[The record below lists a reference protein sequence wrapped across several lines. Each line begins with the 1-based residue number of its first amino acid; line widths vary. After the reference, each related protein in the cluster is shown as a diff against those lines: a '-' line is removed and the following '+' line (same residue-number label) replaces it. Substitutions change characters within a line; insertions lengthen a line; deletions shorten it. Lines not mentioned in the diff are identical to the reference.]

1 MAPPPAPVSG
11 HAPPPHPPRQ
21 RDRRSKAMGWR
32 SQDILRTAALVI
44 AMYVGVRLIWFVNPL
59 VFTAF
64 LSILFGL
71 GVSAGVDRLQ
81 RFRVPRA
88 LGATLIVGGFIGSL
102 VAFGAIMAPTLRE
115 QSAVLKERLPQAI
128 DAVERWVNAQQGG
141 LLGMFLGGSEVA
153 PEGGDSGAAAPASA
167 SRSPADTGRAA
178 AGDTARSAGER
189 PGDTSAADTAP
200 GPRIDTAAIV
210 RVIVDTVPAGEAEAE
225 GGSPAESLRN
235 RLGSQIGNVTR
246 YLFPFLSS
254 TIAIISGLFLIIFL
268 TIFIAAEPDTYH
280 RGMMHL
286 FPHPS
291 RKRAGEVLSRMATV
305 LRKWLVTQMI
315 GMATIGVVT
324 TIVLMILKVKAAIAL
339 GILAALLEFI
349 PTIGPIISAVP
360 AVAMA
365 FLDSPEKALWVTVAY
380 IVIQFLESNILI
392 PMLMK
397 EGMDLPPVLTIL
409 AQALMAVV
417 FGFLGLLVAVPVLA
431 AVMVPIKMLYVEGV
445 VGDDLDEDEDD
456 DDDD

>member
-1 MAPPPAPVSG
+1 
-11 HAPPPHPPRQ
+11 
-21 RDRRSKAMGWR
+21 MGWR

-44 AMYVGVRLIWFVNPL
+44 AMYVGIRLIWFVNPL

-71 GVSAGVDRLQ
+71 GVSAGVDKLQ
-81 RFRVPRA
+81 RFRIPRA
-88 LGATLIVGGFIGSL
+88 LGASLIVGGFIASL
-102 VAFGAIMAPTLRE
+102 IGFGAWMAPTLRE

-128 DAVERWVNAQQGG
+128 DAVERWVNNQQGG

-153 PEGGDSGAAAPASA
+153 SGQQNSPGGAAAADSTAADSA
-167 SRSPADTGRAA
+167 AAQQTAPGDSVAGDAAVVTDTGTRTAADTGPR
-178 AGDTARSAGER
+178 GD
-189 PGDTSAADTAP
+189 

-210 RVIVDTVPAGEAEAE
+210 RVIVDTVPASRESDADT
-225 GGSPAESLRN
+225 PAESLRN

-254 TIAIISGLFLIIFL
+254 SIAIVSGLFLIIFL
-268 TIFIAAEPDTYH
+268 TIFIAADPDVYH

-286 FPHPS
+286 FPHSS
-291 RKRAGEVLSRMATV
+291 RARAGEVLSRMATV

-315 GMATIGVVT
+315 GMAVIGVVT
-324 TIVLMILKVKAAIAL
+324 TVVLTMMGVKAAVAL
-339 GILAALLEFI
+339 GIIAALLEFI
-349 PTIGPIISAVP
+349 PTIGPILSAVP

-365 FLDSPEKALWVTVAY
+365 FLDSPEKAFWVAIAY
-380 IVIQFLESNILI
+380 FVIQTLESNILI

-445 VGDDLDEDEDD
+445 VGDDLDYDDEDD
-456 DDDD
+456 EDD

>member
-1 MAPPPAPVSG
+1 
-11 HAPPPHPPRQ
+11 
-21 RDRRSKAMGWR
+21 MGWR

-44 AMYVGVRLIWFVNPL
+44 AMYVGIRLIWFVNPL
-59 VFTAF
+59 VFTTF

-71 GVSAGVDRLQ
+71 GVSAGVDKLQ
-81 RFRVPRA
+81 RFRIPRA
-88 LGATLIVGGFIGSL
+88 IGATLIVGGFIGAL
-102 VAFGAIMAPTLRE
+102 IGFGAWMAPTLRE

-128 DAVERWVNAQQGG
+128 DAVERWVNNQQGG
-141 LLGMFLGGSEVA
+141 LLGMFLGGTEV
-153 PEGGDSGAAAPASA
+153 
-167 SRSPADTGRAA
+167 TGRADSA
-178 AGDTARSAGER
+178 AAANPQASGDGTGVSTTVVAPDTSGRER
-189 PGDTSAADTAP
+189 GGAQDTSAEGERDTAAQ
-200 GPRIDTAAIV
+200 GPRVDTAAIV
-210 RVIVDTVPAGEAEAE
+210 RVIVDTVSASGG
-225 GGSPAESLRN
+225 GGSGSTAESLRN
-235 RLGSQIGNVTR
+235 RLGSQLGNVTR

-254 TIAIISGLFLIIFL
+254 SVAIVSGLFLIIFL
-268 TIFIAAEPDTYH
+268 TIFIAADPDVYH

-291 RKRAGEVLSRMATV
+291 RARAGEVLSRMATV

-315 GMATIGVVT
+315 GMAVIGVVT
-324 TIVLMILKVKAAIAL
+324 TVVLMLLGVKAAFAL
-339 GILAALLEFI
+339 GIIAALLEFI
-349 PTIGPIISAVP
+349 PTIGPILSAVP

-365 FLDSPEKALWVTVAY
+365 FLDSPQKALWVVIAY
-380 IVIQFLESNILI
+380 FVIQTLESNILI

-445 VGDDLDEDEDD
+445 VGDDLDDDDED
-456 DDDD
+456 

>member
-1 MAPPPAPVSG
+1 
-11 HAPPPHPPRQ
+11 
-21 RDRRSKAMGWR
+21 MGWR

-44 AMYVGVRLIWFVNPL
+44 AMYIGVRLLWFVNPL

-81 RFRVPRA
+81 KLRIPRA

-102 VAFGAIMAPTLRE
+102 IGFGAWMAPTLRE

-141 LLGMFLGGSEVA
+141 LLGMFLGGSEVSTA
-153 PEGGDSGAAAPASA
+153 G
-167 SRSPADTGRAA
+167 
-178 AGDTARSAGER
+178 GDTAGAADSGSRTAQDSGRASAADTSGSAAR
-189 PGDTSAADTAP
+189 RAGDTSAGGQGGAGA
-200 GPRIDTAAIV
+200 GPPIDTAAIV
-210 RVIVDTVPAGEAEAE
+210 RVIVDTVPAAGAEAE

-254 TIAIISGLFLIIFL
+254 TIAIISGVFLIIFL

-305 LRKWLVTQMI
+305 LRKWLVTQLI

-324 TIVLMILKVKAAIAL
+324 TVVLLFLDVKAAIAL
-339 GILAALLEFI
+339 GLLAALLEFI

-365 FLDSPEKALWVTVAY
+365 FLDSPEKALWVVIAY
-380 IVIQFLESNILI
+380 MVIQFLESNILI

-445 VGDDLDEDEDD
+445 VGDDLDEGDD

>member
-1 MAPPPAPVSG
+1 
-11 HAPPPHPPRQ
+11 
-21 RDRRSKAMGWR
+21 MGWR

-44 AMYVGVRLIWFVNPL
+44 AMYVGIRLIWFVNPL
-59 VFTAF
+59 VFTTF

-71 GVSAGVDRLQ
+71 GVSAGVDKLQ
-81 RFRVPRA
+81 RFRIPRA
-88 LGATLIVGGFIGSL
+88 LGATLIVGGFIGAL
-102 VAFGAIMAPTLRE
+102 IGFGAWMAPTLRE

-128 DAVERWVNAQQGG
+128 DAVERWVNNQQGG
-141 LLGMFLGGSEVA
+141 LLGMFLGGTEVTGRA
-153 PEGGDSGAAAPASA
+153 DSANARNAQSPAASDSGASAAVVTS
-167 SRSPADTGRAA
+167 DTG
-178 AGDTARSAGER
+178 GGARPQPARGA
-189 PGDTSAADTAP
+189 PDSAARATGARDSAAR

-210 RVIVDTVPAGEAEAE
+210 RVVVDTVSASDGDGAG
-225 GGSPAESLRN
+225 STAESLRN
-235 RLGSQIGNVTR
+235 RLGSQLGNVTR

-254 TIAIISGLFLIIFL
+254 SVAIVSGLFLIIFL
-268 TIFIAAEPDTYH
+268 TIFIAADPDVYH

-286 FPHPS
+286 FPHSS
-291 RKRAGEVLSRMATV
+291 RARAGEVMSRTATV
-305 LRKWLVTQMI
+305 LRRWLVTQMI
-315 GMATIGVVT
+315 GMAVIGVVT
-324 TIVLMILKVKAAIAL
+324 TVVLMLMGVKAAFAL
-339 GILAALLEFI
+339 GIIAALLEFI
-349 PTIGPIISAVP
+349 PTIGPILSAVP

-365 FLDSPEKALWVTVAY
+365 FLDSPQKALWVVIAY
-380 IVIQFLESNILI
+380 FVIQTLESNILI

-445 VGDDLDEDEDD
+445 VGDDLDDD

>member
-1 MAPPPAPVSG
+1 
-11 HAPPPHPPRQ
+11 
-21 RDRRSKAMGWR
+21 MGWR

-81 RFRVPRA
+81 KFRIPRA
-88 LGATLIVGGFIGSL
+88 LGATLIVGGFIGAL
-102 VAFGAIMAPTLRE
+102 IAFGAIMAPTLRE

-141 LLGMFLGGSEVA
+141 LLGMFLGGSDVA
-153 PEGGDSGAAAPASA
+153 PQDGDSASAPTDSGSGAAADT
-167 SRSPADTGRAA
+167 SRSPADDAS
-178 AGDTARSAGER
+178 RSEAER
-189 PGDTSAADTAP
+189 PGDSGVAGGNGASP
-200 GPRIDTAAIV
+200 GPRVDTAAIV
-210 RVIVDTVPAGEAEAE
+210 RVIVDTVPAGGAGAE
-225 GGSPAESLRN
+225 GSSPAESLRN

-286 FPHPS
+286 FPHSS

-315 GMATIGVVT
+315 GMATIGIVT

-365 FLDSPEKALWVTVAY
+365 FLDSPEKALWVTIAY
-380 IVIQFLESNILI
+380 VVIQFLESNILI

-445 VGDDLDEDEDD
+445 VGDDLDEDDD

>member
-1 MAPPPAPVSG
+1 
-11 HAPPPHPPRQ
+11 
-21 RDRRSKAMGWR
+21 MGWR
-32 SQDILRTAALVI
+32 SQDVLRTAALVI
-44 AMYVGVRLIWFVNPL
+44 AMYVGIRLLWFVNPL

-81 RFRVPRA
+81 KFRVPRA
-88 LGATLIVGGFIGSL
+88 IGAALIVFGFLASL
-102 VAFGAIMAPTLRE
+102 VGFGFWMAPTLRE

-153 PEGGDSGAAAPASA
+153 GDTTGAGRDTAASDSARPPAQDSAGPAPAASA
-167 SRSPADTGRAA
+167 QA
-178 AGDTARSAGER
+178 
-189 PGDTSAADTAP
+189 DTSAARAP
-200 GPRIDTAAIV
+200 EPGQAPEAAVTTGQAGPRIDTAAIV
-210 RVIVDTVPAGEAEAE
+210 RVIVDTVRS
-225 GGSPAESLRN
+225 GGSGDGEGTPAESLRN
-235 RLGSQIGNVTR
+235 RLGSQVGNITR

-254 TIAIISGLFLIIFL
+254 SIAIISGIFLIIFL

-315 GMATIGVVT
+315 GMAVIGVVT
-324 TIVLMILKVKAAIAL
+324 TIVLVVLDVKAAIAL
-339 GILAALLEFI
+339 GIIAALLEFI
-349 PTIGPIISAVP
+349 PTIGPILSAVP
-360 AVAMA
+360 AMAMA
-365 FLDSPEKALWVTVAY
+365 FLDSPEKALWVMIAY
-380 IVIQFLESNILI
+380 IVIQTLESNILI

-445 VGDDLDEDEDD
+445 VGDDLDEDDD
-456 DDDD
+456 DD

>member
-1 MAPPPAPVSG
+1 
-11 HAPPPHPPRQ
+11 
-21 RDRRSKAMGWR
+21 MGWR

-44 AMYVGVRLIWFVNPL
+44 AMYVGIRLLWFVNPL

-81 RFRVPRA
+81 KYRIPRA
-88 LGATLIVGGFIGSL
+88 LGASLIVGGFIAAL
-102 VAFGAIMAPTLRE
+102 IAFGASMAPTLRD

-141 LLGMFLGGSEVA
+141 FLGMLLGGSEVA
-153 PEGGDSGAAAPASA
+153 SGDTAAADTGAGGGGPASQPPGDTIRPGAAADTIAAQAPAPGD
-167 SRSPADTGRAA
+167 PADAA
-178 AGDTARSAGER
+178 L
-189 PGDTSAADTAP
+189 TSQRD

-210 RVIVDTVPAGEAEAE
+210 RVIVDTVSAADVASEDA
-225 GGSPAESLRN
+225 SPAESLRN
-235 RLGSQIGNVTR
+235 RLGSQLGNVTR

-254 TIAIISGLFLIIFL
+254 SIAIISGLFLIIFL

-324 TIVLMILKVKAAIAL
+324 TIVLVILDVKAAIAL
-339 GILAALLEFI
+339 GLLAALLEFI

-360 AVAMA
+360 AIAMA
-365 FLDSPEKALWVTVAY
+365 FLDSPEKALWVTIAY
-380 IVIQFLESNILI
+380 VVIQFLESNILI

-445 VGDDLDEDEDD
+445 VGDDLDEDDD
-456 DDDD
+456 DD

>member
-1 MAPPPAPVSG
+1 MAQPPTPVPG
-11 HAPPPHPPRQ
+11 QAPPPHPPRH

-81 RFRVPRA
+81 KFRIPRA
-88 LGATLIVGGFIGSL
+88 LGATLIVGGFIGAL
-102 VAFGAIMAPTLRE
+102 IAFGAIMAPTLRE

-141 LLGMFLGGSEVA
+141 LLGMFLGGTEVS
-153 PEGGDSGAAAPASA
+153 PEGGDSAAVAPDSGSGAVADTN
-167 SRSPADTGRAA
+167 RQPADTS
-178 AGDTARSAGER
+178 RSAQER
-189 PGDTSAADTAP
+189 PGDSSVARADSAP
-200 GPRIDTAAIV
+200 SPRIDTAAIV
-210 RVIVDTVPAGEAEAE
+210 RVIVDTVPAGGAQAGE
-225 GGSPAESLRN
+225 GSPAESLRN

-324 TIVLMILKVKAAIAL
+324 TIVLMVLKVKAAIAL

-365 FLDSPEKALWVTVAY
+365 FLDSPEKALWVTLAY
-380 IVIQFLESNILI
+380 VVIQFLESNILI

-445 VGDDLDEDEDD
+445 VGDDLDEGDDEDED
-456 DDDD
+456 